1 MLIRKCSQGH
11 DIKVY
16 RNTTPN
22 AVRKKTYA
30 DGTVETQT
38 YPSGGYDYFLMVDGS
53 IAKRSDSW
61 KNIEEEY
68 VKQCAKKHEDGHG
81 RLIIGKHK
89 LNNNVAENLI

>member
-11 DIKVY
+11 DIKIY

-22 AVRKKTYA
+22 AVRKKTYT
-30 DGTVETQT
+30 DGTVETLT

-68 VKQCAKKHEDGHG
+68 VKQCAKVHEDGHG
-81 RLIIGKHK
+81 RVLIGKHK
-89 LNNNVAENLI
+89 LENCVIKTL

>member
-11 DIKVY
+11 EIKVY

-30 DGTVETQT
+30 DGTVETLT

-53 IAKRSDSW
+53 ISKRSDSW

-68 VKQCAKKHEDGHG
+68 VKQCAKVHENGHG
-81 RLIIGKHK
+81 RVLIGKHK
-89 LNNNVAENLI
+89 LENCVIKTL

>member
-30 DGTVETQT
+30 DGTVETLN
-38 YPSGGYDYFLMVDGS
+38 YPSVGYDYFLMVGGS
-53 IAKRSDSW
+53 ISKRSDSW

-68 VKQCAKKHEDGHG
+68 VKQCAKVHEDGHG
-81 RLIIGKHK
+81 RVLIGKHK
-89 LNNNVAENLI
+89 LENCVIKTL

>member
-22 AVRKKTYA
+22 AVRTKTYA
-30 DGTVETQT
+30 DGTVETLT

-68 VKQCAKKHEDGHG
+68 VKQCAKVHEDGHD
-81 RLIIGKHK
+81 RVLIGKHK
-89 LNNNVAENLI
+89 LENCVIKTL

>member
-1 MLIRKCSQGH
+1 
-11 DIKVY
+11 
-16 RNTTPN
+16 
-22 AVRKKTYA
+22 
-30 DGTVETQT
+30 
-38 YPSGGYDYFLMVDGS
+38 MVDGS